1 VAPGS
6 RGNPIPFAGGAAIFQ
21 RMFARLGC
29 HGRPPHFDVVFY
41 PYASLSHTIRLR
53 DERAEARL
61 SDLLRGAPLEVQ
73 EAAAAI
79 LLAKMYRMRLPR
91 PLAETYRRFAESAG
105 VHRRMDR
112 LRRRRGRRTHT
123 GAQGRAH
130 DLRGLFD
137 RLNAEYFSG
146 LLPATDIGWSKQTW
160 KRQLGVFDPGLQHI
174 VINRR
179 LDHRQVPEHVVG
191 YVVYHEML
199 HLERALPRM
208 QRDTH
213 RGSAGI
219 LPAVS
224 SLLGSTA
231 QPNRCHL
238 GLHTP
243 EFRRAEKRFR
253 EYGRARRFLLRAGLW

>member
-1 VAPGS
+1 VSALRPARLS
-6 RGNPIPFAGGAAIFQ
+6 PRGTRGAIPFPGGPAIFH

-29 HGRPPHFDVVFY
+29 PGRPPQFDVVFY

-61 SDLLRGAPLEVQ
+61 SDLLGGAPLEVL

-79 LLAKMYRMRLPR
+79 LLAKMYRQRLPAA
-91 PLAETYRRFAESAG
+91 LAETYRRFAESPH
-105 VHRRMDR
+105 VHRRLDR

-130 DLRGLFD
+130 DLREIFH
-137 RLNAEYFSG
+137 RLNAEYFAER
-146 LLPATDIGWSKQTW
+146 LPQTDIGWSREIW
-160 KRQLGVFDPGLQHI
+160 KRQLGVFDPGLEHI

-179 LDHRQVPEHVVG
+179 LDRPNVPEHAVA

-199 HLERALPRM
+199 HLERSAARF
-208 QRDTH
+208 R
-213 RGSAGI
+213 SAGVS
-219 LPAVS
+219 PAQ
-224 SLLGSTA
+224 GSVGRRS
-231 QPNRCHL
+231 RCHL

-253 EYGRARRFLLRAGLW
+253 EYANARRYLLRAGLW